1 MAGALAPDLQRT
13 GIIRRVAS
21 DGAVETSGTP
31 PNVLHTVPKEG
42 ACMVF
47 SRMSPCVLLEMSVVM
62 FQVVG
67 VVALC
72 LSRLLPATRWAERGR
87 TWFVVALVGLGVA
100 GALCGRHDSEFALFA
115 GVTLTALLIGMT
127 IGGGGADATVTPLRR
142 MAAEANLAG

>member
-1 MAGALAPDLQRT
+1 MVPDLHWS
-13 GIIRRVAS
+13 GSIRRVAW
-21 DGAVETSGTP
+21 DGAVQASGTP

-47 SRMSPCVLLEMSVVM
+47 SRISPCVWLEMSVVL

-72 LSRLLPATRWAERGR
+72 LSRLMPTTRWAERGR

-127 IGGGGADATVTPLRR
+127 IGSGGADATVTPFRR
-142 MAAEANLAG
+142 LAAEANLAG